1 MFTFTIP
8 IHTALEILAN
18 EIRQEKETKVIQI
31 GKKEI
36 KISLS
41 AEDIFFFNVLLFCS
55 CHVACGIL
63 VTQPGIE
70 LRPPALKVWS
80 LNCWTAKEIPR

>member
-1 MFTFTIP
+1 MSTFTIP

-41 AEDIFFFNVLLFCS
+41 AEDIFFLTFYFFAHAMW
-55 CHVACGIL
+55 HVG
-63 VTQPGIE
+63 
-70 LRPPALKVWS
+70 S
-80 LNCWTAKEIPR
+80 